1 MELCGTYIIT
11 HLWYFQAD
19 LWSVGAILY
28 QLVIGKPPFDG
39 NSQLQVR
46 FWNFV
51 CFFLRNS
58 VVDNVISKW
67 RL

>member
-1 MELCGTYIIT
+1 VELCGTYIII
-11 HLWYFQAD
+11 WYFQAD

-46 FWNFV
+46 LCVCV
-51 CFFLRNS
+51 CFFFGTL
-58 VVDNVISKW
+58 
-67 RL
+67 L